1 MVYPFLMKIME
12 TIGRRL
18 RFDEPDGRFELL
30 ETEHGQP
37 SFFHG
42 QKRTPA
48 PEPPDERPVSPH
60 LKENRRRLE
69 SAFFREVNTDLILRD
84 FRFCGSINA
93 LAAFLNGMA
102 DGNEISD
109 FILKR
114 AMEYA
119 LPPSG
124 RDLADHALREVF
136 SLHEAE
142 KTDRWAQVEE
152 AILEGRTAVLLEG
165 AGEAILLDTR
175 GYACRGVGTA
185 QNESTVI
192 GPSEAFH
199 ENLRIS
205 ITLLRRMIR
214 RADLVCE
221 FRDIGSKNNVKLA
234 LCYLGSV
241 CNEGLLQE
249 VKKRLSKVQTDV
261 LLSAG
266 TLGQHIEDRPWS
278 PAPQTLLTER
288 PDRAANAVME
298 GKIVILVEGSP
309 QALILPVTLSGLL
322 LTAEDSYLRRPA
334 GSILRFVRLFGAAVS
349 VLMPAY
355 FLALAYHH
363 QGLLSSDILSTV
375 VSSRKLVFLPMGAEM
390 IFLLLVFQ
398 LVREAGVRVPG
409 VVGQTVGIIGGLILG
424 QAAVS
429 ANFVSTVALIIVA
442 LTGLGNFV
450 IPNYDLQIAVACYR
464 VALCLLAIAGGLL
477 GLSCGIMAALI
488 LLADQKSFGVPFL
501 APYAPK
507 TVARETLF
515 FRGAVRGQGRPHDD
529 MNGEAGL

>member
-1 MVYPFLMKIME
+1 MKIIH
-12 TIGRRL
+12 TLGRAL

-30 ETEHGQP
+30 EMERGEP

-42 QKRTPA
+42 QKQAQA
-48 PEPPDERPVSPH
+48 PETPDGRSVPKSLRES
-60 LKENRRRLE
+60 RRRLE
-69 SAFFREVNTDLILRD
+69 TAFSTQVNTDLIFRD
-84 FRFCGSINA
+84 FRFCGSVSA
-93 LAAFLNGMA
+93 LAVFLNGMA
-102 DGNEISD
+102 DGTGISD
-109 FILKR
+109 FVLKR
-114 AMEYA
+114 AMECPLPKGGKGLTDYA
-119 LPPSG
+119 ME
-124 RDLADHALREVF
+124 AVF
-136 SLHEAE
+136 SLQEAE
-142 KTDRWAQVEE
+142 KTDRWAQVED

-165 AGEAILLDTR
+165 EREAVLLDTR
-175 GYACRGVGTA
+175 GYACRSVGTA
-185 QNESTVI
+185 ENESTVV
-192 GPSEAFH
+192 GPREAFH

-205 ITLLRRMIR
+205 ITLLRRIIR
-214 RADLVCE
+214 RADFVCE

-234 LCYLGSV
+234 LCYLDGV
-241 CNEGLLQE
+241 CNEALLLE
-249 VKKRLSKVQTDV
+249 VKKRLDGVKTDL

-266 TLGQHIEDRPWS
+266 TLGQRIEDRPWS
-278 PAPQTLLTER
+278 PVPQTLLTER
-288 PDRAANAVME
+288 PDRAAAAVMA
-298 GKIVILVEGSP
+298 GKAVILVEGSP

-355 FLALAYHH
+355 FLALGYHH

-375 VSSRKLVFLPMGAEM
+375 ISSRQLVFLPMGAEM
-390 IFLLLVFQ
+390 VFLLTVFQ

-409 VVGQTVGIIGGLILG
+409 TVGQTVGIIGGLILG

-464 VALCLLAIAGGLL
+464 VALCLLALLGGLL
-477 GLSCGIMAALI
+477 GLSCGIMVALI
-488 LLADQKSFGVPFL
+488 LLVDQKSFGVPFL
-501 APYAPK
+501 SPYAPK

-515 FRGAVRGQGRPHDD
+515 FRGQVTGQGVPQDD
-529 MNGEAGL
+529 MNGEVPL

>member
-1 MVYPFLMKIME
+1 MKLLRY
-12 TIGRRL
+12 IGRRL

-30 ETEHGQP
+30 ETERGEP

-42 QKRTPA
+42 QRAVPR
-48 PEPPDERPVSPH
+48 PETPDERPIPKRLS
-60 LKENRRRLE
+60 ESRRRLE
-69 SAFFREVNTDLILRD
+69 ASFLGDVNTDLILRS
-84 FRFCGSINA
+84 FRFCGSVSA
-93 LAAFLNGMA
+93 LAVFLNGMA

-114 AMEYA
+114 AMEHP
-119 LPPSG
+119 LPPRG
-124 RDLADHALREVF
+124 RGLIDCALEEVF
-136 SLHEAE
+136 SLQEAE
-142 KTDRWAQVEE
+142 KTDRWAQVEA
-152 AILEGRTAVLLEG
+152 AILEGRTAVLFEG
-165 AGEAILLDTR
+165 ERQAVLLDTR

-185 QNESTVI
+185 QNESTVV

-205 ITLLRRMIR
+205 VTLLRRIVR
-214 RADLVCE
+214 RADFVCE

-234 LCYLGSV
+234 LCYLGGV
-241 CNEGLLQE
+241 CSEALLQE
-249 VKKRLSKVQTDV
+249 VKKRLSRVQTDL

-266 TLGQHIEDRPWS
+266 TLGQHIEDRPLS
-278 PAPQTLLTER
+278 PVPQTLLTER
-288 PDRAANAVME
+288 PDRAASALMA
-298 GKIVILVEGSP
+298 GKAVILVEGSP
-309 QALILPVTLSGLL
+309 QALILPVTLSALL

-349 VLMPAY
+349 VFLPAY
-355 FLALAYHH
+355 FLALSYHH

-375 VSSRKLVFLPMGAEM
+375 ISSRKLVFLPMGAEM

-409 VVGQTVGIIGGLILG
+409 SVGQTVGIIGGLILG

-450 IPNYDLQIAVACYR
+450 IPNYDLQIAVAYYR
-464 VALCLLAIAGGLL
+464 VALCLLALSGGLL

-501 APYAPK
+501 APYAPR
-507 TVARETLF
+507 TVVREPLF
-515 FRGAVRGQGRPHDD
+515 FRSDVTGQGVPQDD
-529 MNGEAGL
+529 MNGEASL

>member
-1 MVYPFLMKIME
+1 MIDS
-12 TIGRRL
+12 IGRAL

-30 ETEHGQP
+30 ETESGAP
-37 SFFHG
+37 SFFQG
-42 QKRTPA
+42 RRTPPP
-48 PEPPDERPVSPH
+48 PETPDERSVPTRLS
-60 LKENRRRLE
+60 ESRRRLRE
-69 SAFFREVNTDLILRD
+69 AFFTDVNTDLILRE
-84 FRFCGSINA
+84 FRFCGAVSA
-93 LAAFLNGMA
+93 LAVFLNGMA
-102 DGNEISD
+102 DGGEISD

-114 AMEYA
+114 AMESPLPRGGRSLADYA
-119 LPPSG
+119 L
-124 RDLADHALREVF
+124 RQVF
-136 SLHEAE
+136 SLQEAE
-142 KTDRWAQVEE
+142 KTDRWREVEE

-165 AGEAILLDTR
+165 QGEAILLDTR

-192 GPSEAFH
+192 GPAEAFH

-205 ITLLRRMIR
+205 VTLLRRIVR
-214 RADLVCE
+214 RADFVCE
-221 FRDIGSKNNVKLA
+221 FRDVGSKNNVKLA
-234 LCYLGSV
+234 LCYLGGV
-241 CNEGLLQE
+241 CSEALLLE
-249 VKKRLSKVQTDV
+249 VKHRLAKVRTDV

-266 TLGQHIEDRPWS
+266 ALGQRIEDRPWS

-288 PDRAANAVME
+288 PDRAAESVLA
-298 GKIVILVEGSP
+298 GKAVILVEGSP
-309 QALILPVTLSGLL
+309 QALILPVTLSALL
-322 LTAEDSYLRRPA
+322 LTPEDSYLRRPA

-409 VVGQTVGIIGGLILG
+409 AVGQTVGIIGGLILG

-450 IPNYDLQIAVACYR
+450 IPNYDLQIAVGGYR
-464 VALCLLAIAGGLL
+464 VALCLLAILGGLL
-477 GLSCGIMAALI
+477 GLGCGIMGALI
-488 LLADQKSFGVPFL
+488 LLVDQKSFGVPYLSPF
-501 APYAPK
+501 APR
-507 TVARETLF
+507 TVVRQPLF
-515 FRGAVRGQGRPHDD
+515 FRGPVEGQGRPQDD
-529 MNGEAGL
+529 MNGEAAL

>member
-1 MVYPFLMKIME
+1 MKLFEM
-12 TIGRRL
+12 IGRGL

-30 ETEHGQP
+30 ETEGGQP

-42 QKRTPA
+42 RKTAPA
-48 PEPPDERPVSPH
+48 PETPDGRAVPPSLRES
-60 LKENRRRLE
+60 RRRLE
-69 SAFFREVNTDLILRD
+69 EDFFTEVNTDLVLRE
-84 FRFCGSINA
+84 FRFCGTVKG

-102 DGNEISD
+102 DGSDISD

-114 AMEYA
+114 AMECPQPAKGRGLMDYA
-119 LPPSG
+119 LQ
-124 RDLADHALREVF
+124 EVF
-136 SLHEAE
+136 SLQEAE
-142 KTDRWAQVEE
+142 TADRWAQVES
-152 AILEGRTAVLLEG
+152 AILEGRTAVLLS
-165 AGEAILLDTR
+165 GERQAVLLDTR

-185 QNESTVI
+185 ENESTVI
-192 GPSEAFH
+192 GPAEAFH

-205 ITLLRRMIR
+205 ITLLRRMVR
-214 RADLVCE
+214 RADFVCE
-221 FRDIGSKNNVKLA
+221 FRDLGSKNNVKLA

-241 CNEGLLQE
+241 CSETLLFE
-249 VKKRLSKVQTDV
+249 VRKRLSRVRTDV

-266 TLGQHIEDRPWS
+266 TLGQRIEDRPWS
-278 PAPQTLLTER
+278 PVPQTLLTER
-288 PDRAANAVME
+288 PDRAAAALLA
-298 GKIVILVEGSP
+298 GKAVILVEGSP

-322 LTAEDSYLRRPA
+322 LTPEDSYLRRPA

-349 VLMPAY
+349 VFLPAY
-355 FLALAYHH
+355 FLALAFHH

-409 VVGQTVGIIGGLILG
+409 AVGQTVGIIGGLILG

-450 IPNYDLQIAVACYR
+450 IPNYDLQIAVAYYR
-464 VALCLLAIAGGLL
+464 VALCLLAILGGLL

-501 APYAPK
+501 APYAPR
-507 TVARETLF
+507 TVVREPLF
-515 FRGAVRGQGRPHDD
+515 FRGDLQGQGRPQDD
-529 MNGEAGL
+529 MNGEGAL

>member
-1 MVYPFLMKIME
+1 MKILE
-12 TIGRRL
+12 TMGRIL

-30 ETEHGQP
+30 ETEHGAP

-42 QKRTPA
+42 KKAISDPA
-48 PEPPDERPVSPH
+48 LPDDRDIPKSLEES
-60 LKENRRRLE
+60 RRRLE
-69 SAFFREVNTDLILRD
+69 SAFFGDVNTDLILRE
-84 FRFCGSINA
+84 FRFCGFVNA
-93 LAAFLNGMA
+93 LAVFLNGMA
-102 DGNEISD
+102 DGDEISD
-109 FILKR
+109 FVLKR
-114 AMEYA
+114 AMECPTPPARQSLADYA
-119 LPPSG
+119 LQ
-124 RDLADHALREVF
+124 EVF
-136 SLHEAE
+136 SLQEAE
-142 KTDRWAQVEE
+142 KTDRWSQVEG

-165 AGEAILLDTR
+165 EREAVLLDTR
-175 GYACRGVGTA
+175 GYACRGVGKA
-185 QNESTVI
+185 ENESTVI

-205 ITLLRRMIR
+205 ITLLRRIVR
-214 RADLVCE
+214 RADFVCE
-221 FRDIGSKNNVKLA
+221 FRNMGSKNNVKLA
-234 LCYLGSV
+234 LCYLGGV
-241 CNEGLLQE
+241 CSEALLQE
-249 VKKRLSKVQTDV
+249 IKKRLSGVKTDV

-266 TLGQHIEDRPWS
+266 TLGQRIEDRPWS
-278 PAPQTLLTER
+278 PVPQTLLTER
-288 PDRAANAVME
+288 PDRAAAAVMA
-298 GKIVILVEGSP
+298 GKTVILVEGSP

-334 GSILRFVRLFGAAVS
+334 GAVIRFVRLFGAAVS

-390 IFLLLVFQ
+390 VFLLLVFQ

-409 VVGQTVGIIGGLILG
+409 AVGQTVGIIGGLILG

-450 IPNYDLQIAVACYR
+450 IPNYDLQIAVAYYR
-464 VALCLLAIAGGLL
+464 VALCLLALSGGLL

-501 APYAPK
+501 APYAPR
-507 TVARETLF
+507 TVIREPLF
-515 FRGAVRGQGRPHDD
+515 FRSTVTGQGKAQDD
-529 MNGEAGL
+529 MNGEAAL

>member
-1 MVYPFLMKIME
+1 MKLLRS
-12 TIGRRL
+12 IGSSL

-30 ETEHGQP
+30 ETEHGEP

-42 QKRTPA
+42 RNQSSAHETVDDRT
-48 PEPPDERPVSPH
+48 VSPF
-60 LKENRRRLE
+60 LAENRRRLE
-69 SAFFREVNTDLILRD
+69 GAFYHEVNTDLILRD
-84 FRFCGSINA
+84 FRFCGSVNA
-93 LAAFLNGMA
+93 LAVFLNGMA
-102 DGNEISD
+102 DGDRISD

-114 AMEYA
+114 AMECP
-119 LPPSG
+119 LLRDG
-124 RDLADHALREVF
+124 RDLVDYAVRAVF
-136 SLHEAE
+136 SLQEAE
-142 KTDRWAQVEE
+142 KTDRWAQVEG
-152 AILEGRTAVLLEG
+152 AVLEGRTAVLLEG
-165 AGEAILLDTR
+165 EREAILLDTR
-175 GYACRGVGTA
+175 GYACRGVGQA
-185 QNESTVI
+185 ENESTVI

-205 ITLLRRMIR
+205 VTLLRRIVR
-214 RADLVCE
+214 RADFVCE
-221 FRDIGSKNNVKLA
+221 FRDIGSKNDVKLA
-234 LCYLGSV
+234 LCYLGGV
-241 CNEGLLQE
+241 CSNPLLDE
-249 VKKRLSKVQTDV
+249 VKKRLSQVKTDV

-266 TLGQHIEDRPWS
+266 TLGQRIEDSPWS
-278 PAPQTLLTER
+278 PVPQTLLTER
-288 PDRAANAVME
+288 PDRAAEALMA
-298 GKIVILVEGSP
+298 GKIVLLVEGSP
-309 QALILPVTLSGLL
+309 QGLILPVTLSGLL
-322 LTAEDSYLRRPA
+322 ITPEDSYLRRPA

-355 FLALAYHH
+355 FLALAFHH

-409 VVGQTVGIIGGLILG
+409 AVGQTVGIIGGLILG

-450 IPNYDLQIAVACYR
+450 IPNYDLQIAVAYYR
-464 VALCLLAIAGGLL
+464 VALCLLALMGGLL
-477 GLSCGIMAALI
+477 GVSCGIMAALI

-507 TVARETLF
+507 TVEREPLF
-515 FRGAVRGQGRPHDD
+515 FRGDVSGQGIPHDD
-529 MNGEAGL
+529 LNGEAAL

>member
-1 MVYPFLMKIME
+1 MKILN
-12 TIGRRL
+12 TIGRYL

-30 ETEHGQP
+30 ETERGTP

-42 QKRTPA
+42 RKAAPA
-48 PEPPDERPVSPH
+48 PETPDDRTVSLR

-69 SAFFREVNTDLILRD
+69 SAFFSDVNTDLILRD
-84 FRFCGSINA
+84 FRFCGSVNG
-93 LAAFLNGMA
+93 LCVFLNGMA

-114 AMEYA
+114 AMEAPLPRGRGLADYA
-119 LPPSG
+119 L
-124 RDLADHALREVF
+124 RDVF
-136 SLHEAE
+136 SLQEAE
-142 KTDRWAQVEE
+142 KTDRWAQVEM
-152 AILEGRTAVLLEG
+152 AILEGRTAVLLDG
-165 AGEAILLDTR
+165 VGEAVLLDTR
-175 GYACRGVGTA
+175 GYACRSVGEA

-192 GPSEAFH
+192 GPNEAFH

-205 ITLLRRMIR
+205 ITLLRRIVR
-214 RADLVCE
+214 RADFVCE
-221 FRDIGSKNNVKLA
+221 FRDVGSKNNVKLA
-234 LCYLGSV
+234 LCYLGGV
-241 CNEGLLQE
+241 CNGSLLSE
-249 VKKRLSKVQTDV
+249 VKKRLERVETDV

-266 TLGQHIEDRPWS
+266 TLGQRIEDRPWS
-278 PAPQTLLTER
+278 PVPQTLLTER
-288 PDRAANAVME
+288 PDRAAYAVMA
-298 GKIVILVEGSP
+298 GKAVILVEGSP

-349 VLMPAY
+349 VFMPAY

-390 IFLLLVFQ
+390 VFLLLVFQ

-409 VVGQTVGIIGGLILG
+409 AVGQTVGIIGGLILG

-464 VALCLLAIAGGLL
+464 VALCLLAILGGLL
-477 GLSCGIMAALI
+477 GLGCGIMAALI

-501 APYAPK
+501 APYAPR
-507 TVARETLF
+507 TGVREPLF
-515 FRGAVRGQGRPHDD
+515 FRGNLQGQGQPQDD
-529 MNGEAGL
+529 MNGEAAL